1 MTRIVQLPPRFHE
14 EPGSYIG
21 LLTAALEQSGVQV
34 RNDLYLSEA
43 AEHAAEI
50 DAVHLHWLEYV
61 VGLDSGRASALARS
75 GIRVG
80 RFLRDMWRLRRAK
93 VGIVWT
99 AHNLAPHEPRHPH
112 IERFLNIV
120 TLMLCDA
127 VIVHSGYARD
137 RLVAK
142 HRLAARKAV
151 VIPHAN
157 YAGVYPEP
165 EPRATPKNADE
176 PFEFLCFGH
185 IRPYKQLPELI
196 TAFRALSATDVRLRI
211 AGKPVDDAA
220 LRALRD
226 VAGDDPRVVIE
237 PEPVPFEDV
246 AALHHR
252 ADAAVFA
259 YRDVFSS
266 GAMVLALS
274 FGLPVVVP
282 EQGAAT
288 ELVRAPGSETFG
300 PGGLTEALER
310 MHTGDHA
317 ARVQAA
323 LDSVAQDTWAHVA
336 ESTTAVYDRAIARRA
351 T

>member
-1 MTRIVQLPPRFHE
+1 MTQIVQLPPRFHE

-21 LLTAALEQSGVQV
+21 LLTAALEASGVEV
-34 RNDLYLSEA
+34 RNDLYLGDVA
-43 AEHAAEI
+43 RHAAEI

-75 GIRVG
+75 GVRVS

-99 AHNLAPHEPRHPH
+99 AHNLAPHEPRHPR

-165 EPRATPKNADE
+165 EPPAAPKSADE

-185 IRPYKQLPELI
+185 IRPYKQLPQLI
-196 TAFRALSATDVRLRI
+196 HAFRALSASDVRLRI
-211 AGKPVDDAA
+211 AGKPVNDDA
-220 LRALRD
+220 LQALRD
-226 VAGDDPRVVIE
+226 AAGGDPRVVIE
-237 PEPVPFEDV
+237 PQPVPFEDV

-282 EQGAAT
+282 DQGAAT

-300 PGGLTEALER
+300 PGELTDALQR
-310 MHTGDHA
+310 MHTGDQA
-317 ARVQAA
+317 ARVTAA
-323 LDSVAQDTWAHVA
+323 LQSVADDTWERVA
-336 ESTTAVYDRAIARRA
+336 AATARVYAQAV
-351 T
+351 TS